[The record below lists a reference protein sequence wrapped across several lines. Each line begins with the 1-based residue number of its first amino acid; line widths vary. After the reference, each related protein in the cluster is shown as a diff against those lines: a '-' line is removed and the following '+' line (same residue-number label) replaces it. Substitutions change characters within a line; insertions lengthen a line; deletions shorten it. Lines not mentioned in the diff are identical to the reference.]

1 MHGSAMKAMWRGV
14 ALIPLVCSEVQ
25 LCSPC
30 NHDGDD
36 DESSLMMVVVMMVVV
51 VMIVTI
57 ILG

>member
-14 ALIPLVCSEVQ
+14 ALRPLVCSEVQ

-36 DESSLMMVVVMMVVV
+36 DESSLMMVVVMVVV
-51 VMIVTI
+51 AVMIVTI